1 MAKPSSKV
9 AIVNLALSH
18 LKTDPVV
25 SIEPP
30 DEDSKAAKAG
40 AKWYDQARRHVLE
53 DHPWKFASKR
63 TTLTEDT
70 EAPEFEYSH
79 QYQLPPNFIRVNRL
93 GQNWQNPIDDYE
105 IEGDFILCNEAAPMY
120 LKYVWDIT
128 DVTKFSPK
136 FITAL
141 SYKLAAFMAYEITGN
156 ASAVDAMEAQYVT
169 ALTGAASVQGQ
180 NRPTRRVEHS
190 RLKAARL
197 TGSAARYNRRGS
209 Y

>member
-30 DEDSKAAKAG
+30 DEDSKAASAG

-63 TTLTEDT
+63 TMLVAETD
-70 EAPEFEYSH
+70 APEFEYSTA
-79 QYQLPPNFIRVNRL
+79 YELPANFVRVNRI
-93 GQNWQNPIDDYE
+93 GENWEYPVEDYE
-105 IEGDFILCNEAAPMY
+105 IEGDLILCNESSPLY

-128 DVTKFSPK
+128 DVTKFTPK

-141 SYKLAAFMAYEITGN
+141 SYKLASFMAYEITGN
-156 ASAVDAMEAQYVT
+156 ATAKEAMETIYDKELTT
-169 ALTGAASVQGQ
+169 AGSVNGQ
-180 NRPTRRVEHS
+180 NRPTRRIEKS
-190 RLKAARL
+190 KLRAARL
-197 TGSAARYNRRGS
+197 TGSARRYNQRGG